1 MEDMKIIKIMG
12 DEYITENDAFGLFLT
27 KPDSEKV
34 KILMDALVEKCDDE
48 HARYMI
54 LKQMDEVS
62 YSDMWVMIKLD
73 SYINILKQSS
83 QNEIEK

>member
-1 MEDMKIIKIMG
+1 MKIIKIMG

>member
-1 MEDMKIIKIMG
+1 MKIIKIMG

-62 YSDMWVMIKLD
+62 YSDMWGDDKVGFLYK
-73 SYINILKQSS
+73 YFETKQS
-83 QNEIEK
+83 KRDRK

>member
-1 MEDMKIIKIMG
+1 MG